1 MDCDDMNRN
10 PSRAAEMSVRFC
22 LTGLVF
28 IACLLVLQSQF
39 RLVLVVGDS
48 MRPTLSHGDLLL
60 ADKRAYR
67 DRQPE
72 RGDLVVVWHHREM
85 IVKRIVGLPGEV
97 VEVIEGDLFVNH
109 RLLIEREG
117 PKGNRLNI
125 GRGQLAQDRFAVLGD
140 NRGLLEG
147 QTVHAIVS
155 KDDIVGVVVATTPT
169 WPSRTAIPDD
179 DLQELE
185 PPLWSRVFP
194 AAP

>member
-1 MDCDDMNRN
+1 
-10 PSRAAEMSVRFC
+10 MSVRFC

-97 VEVIEGDLFVNH
+97 VEVIGGDLFVNH

>member
-1 MDCDDMNRN
+1 MNMN
-10 PSRAAEMSVRFC
+10 PYRAAELPVRFC

-48 MRPTLSHGDLLL
+48 MRPTLHHGDLLL

-72 RGDLVVVWHHREM
+72 RGDLVVVWHHGEL
-85 IVKRIVGLPGEV
+85 IVKRIVGLPGEMVEV
-97 VEVIEGDLFVNH
+97 VEGSLFINN

-117 PKGNRLNI
+117 PEGNRLNI
-125 GRGQLAQDRFAVLGD
+125 GRGRLAQDRFAVLGD

-147 QTVHAIVS
+147 QTVHAIVA
-155 KDDIVGVVVATTPT
+155 KGDIVGVVVATTPT
-169 WPSRTAIPDD
+169 RRSRAAIQDD
-179 DLQELE
+179 APEAPE
-185 PPLWSRVFP
+185 PPLWSRSSSH
-194 AAP
+194 

>member
-1 MDCDDMNRN
+1 MNPN
-10 PSRAAEMSVRFC
+10 PSRAAEMPVRFC
-22 LTGLVF
+22 LTGLLF

-48 MRPTLSHGDLLL
+48 MRPTLNHGDLLL

-72 RGDLVVVWHHREM
+72 RGDLVVVWYHREL

-97 VEVIEGDLFVNH
+97 VEVIDGDLFVNH
-109 RLLIEREG
+109 RLLVEREG
-117 PKGNRLNI
+117 PKGDRLNI

-155 KDDIVGVVVATTPT
+155 KDDIVGVVVATAPT
-169 WPSRTAIPDD
+169 RPFRAAKPDD
-179 DLQELE
+179 DLQGLE
-185 PPLWSRVFP
+185 TPLWSRVSP